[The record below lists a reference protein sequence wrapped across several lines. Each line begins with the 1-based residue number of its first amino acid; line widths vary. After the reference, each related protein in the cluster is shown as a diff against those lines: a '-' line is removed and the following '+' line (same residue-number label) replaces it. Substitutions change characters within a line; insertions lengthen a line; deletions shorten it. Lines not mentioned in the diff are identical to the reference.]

1 MESANFLRRHEIKY
15 LLTQDQYLHVRQ
27 AWQQQIVPDI
37 YGRSTVCSL
46 YFDTPDF
53 RLIRRSLS
61 HPVYKEK
68 LRLRSYGIPDD
79 DGTVFLELKK
89 KFDGVVYKRRAKMT
103 HREAFD
109 FLAQPRPYSRKTEE
123 FSYFLRFY
131 GCLRPTVFIACE
143 RTAWIGLR
151 EPDLRI
157 TFDSDIRWR
166 DRELSLRDGAHGSPI
181 LPADTV
187 LMEVKTAT
195 AMPLWLTEVLT
206 RERLFPTS
214 FSKYGRAY
222 EFILNRKSEGDQV
235 YV

>member
-15 LLTQDQYLHVRQ
+15 LLSQDQYLHVRQ

-68 LRLRSYGIPDD
+68 LRLRSYGIPGDD
-79 DGTVFLELKK
+79 DTVFLELKK
-89 KFDGVVYKRRAKMT
+89 KFDGVVYKRRTKMT
-103 HREAFD
+103 HREALD
-109 FLAQPRPYSRKTEE
+109 FLAQPRPYSQMTEE
-123 FSYFLRFY
+123 LSYFLRVY
-131 GCLRPTVFIACE
+131 GCLRPAAFIACE
-143 RTAWIGLR
+143 RTAWTGVR

-166 DRELSLRDGAHGSPI
+166 NRELRLCDGAHGSPI

-195 AMPLWLTEVLT
+195 AMPLWLTDVLT

-222 EFILNRKSEGDQV
+222 EFILNQKSGGDQV